1 MNETKIRWTHSSW
14 NPVSGCSKVSDGCRF
29 CYAATISL
37 KFKQTSKPWTLQNEA
52 ENVIMKP
59 HKLHE
64 PYTLGSEPQRCFVNS
79 MSDLFH
85 RVIPDW
91 YRAAVFCV
99 MLDLPHIVFQVL
111 TKRSDATIHWHEQF
125 LAAVRSD
132 EFKSFTAT
140 VKHKK
145 VKAALLKAE
154 SYATPWSAN
163 IWQGVSIED
172 ARVLNRIDDLRQCG
186 AVVRFISAEPL
197 LGAWGKSVD
206 LNGIHWIIVGGESG
220 KHINEHPDRF
230 MKPEWAREIR
240 DLCIDQGVA
249 FFYKQDSGYTTELRP
264 YLVEED
270 TSRWEWMQYPDDVAL
285 PVRIEGDKRD
295 EQNAEGK
302 SFESCLARALHFE
315 REAYIAPFAYW
326 RDIAVMYAA
335 YWYEAAAR
343 LRPALPLP
351 LQIVPQLETPLIP
364 PTFPL
369 LLAVILPD
377 GVARSSD
384 PRDPGFVPPEFVYV
398 IGTEY
403 ARLDQVDKT
412 RELYERHQKYLQSE
426 EGKQLTAQTD
436 AMMQDRVVDPDPI
449 PDVPINKIEP
459 DYADPFDLPTNTK
472 VLSLWQPWASLLM
485 INAKHI
491 ETRSWGTPHRGTL
504 VIHAAKKWDYENIPY
519 ATLEEPF
526 VSALRAAGLD
536 PNNLPLGAA
545 LGTVILDTVQDTSAV
560 RDMLNVQE
568 LAFGNFE
575 DGRKAWCVSRPKAF
589 KNPLKVNGR
598 QGLRHWKEYLEE
610 IAPASEPMKM
620 FEQPAPP
627 DAPINKTRVVNFQDV
642 KAHWDTKR
650 RMWDSDEY
658 AYIGRQNGNYG
669 LPESRF
675 ANPFKITSDTPEN
688 RAYAIEQYRLWL
700 TAKLVDPFADTAYRV
715 ELETLRGKTLVCWCS
730 SDSPAKSKACHGDVL
745 LKALGE
751 PPEAH
756 SHAEPERMTEAAS
769 IQMSMFGDFKTYA

>member
-1 MNETKIRWTHSSW
+1 MGMNEQKSTSANHIEWTRVMLPDGTRTRGYTW
-14 NPVSGCSKVSDGCRF
+14 NPIAGCQHGCRWEMPDGKIAE
-29 CYAATISL
+29 CY
-37 KFKQTSKPWTLQNEA
+37 A
-52 ENVIMKP
+52 ENVAENVAVAAYPQGFSHHYWKP
-59 HKLHE
+59 AILTEPAKLKQGAGIFVGSMADVFGAWVEEEQINAVLDACRKAPQHIFFMLTKNAPRLLKFDFPDNVWVGASSPPDFMFGKQLSLEQKEAMLHRTLKVLSEVKAKHRWMSIE
-64 PYTLGSEPQRCFVNS
+64 PLSRDYADIFKQYPNALTWAVIGGASDGKRKFPPSLPDLIRALVVLDDHNVPVFFKGNLHTVTWASAHWREDFPTSPTRAPKLVNS
-79 MSDLFH
+79 MGKS
-85 RVIPDW
+85 
-91 YRAAVFCV
+91 AAEC
-99 MLDLPHIVFQVL
+99 LDLARENQAQAFG
-111 TKRSDATIHWHEQF
+111 RF
-125 LAAVRSD
+125 AAQSD
-132 EFKSFTAT
+132 E
-140 VKHKK
+140 
-145 VKAALLKAE
+145 
-154 SYATPWSAN
+154 
-163 IWQGVSIED
+163 
-172 ARVLNRIDDLRQCG
+172 
-186 AVVRFISAEPL
+186 L
-197 LGAWGKSVD
+197 LG
-206 LNGIHWIIVGGESG
+206 
-220 KHINEHPDRF
+220 
-230 MKPEWAREIR
+230 
-240 DLCIDQGVA
+240 
-249 FFYKQDSGYTTELRP
+249 
-264 YLVEED
+264 
-270 TSRWEWMQYPDDVAL
+270 
-285 PVRIEGDKRD
+285 
-295 EQNAEGK
+295 
-302 SFESCLARALHFE
+302 
-315 REAYIAPFAYW
+315 
-326 RDIAVMYAA
+326 MYAA
-335 YWYEAAAR
+335 LASYWYEAAAR
-343 LRPALPLP
+343 LRPVLPLP
-351 LQIVPQLETPLIP
+351 LQIVPQLEAPLIP

-384 PRDPGFVPPEFVYV
+384 PHDPGFVPPEFVYV

-449 PDVPINKIEP
+449 PDVPTNKIEP

-485 INAKHI
+485 NDAKHI

-504 VIHAAKKWDYENIPY
+504 VIHAAKKWDHENIPY

-536 PNNLPLGAA
+536 PNSLPLGAA

-560 RDMLNVQE
+560 RDMLNAQE

-589 KNPLKVNGR
+589 KKPLKVNGR
-598 QGLRHWKEYLEE
+598 QGLRDWKEYLEE

-627 DAPINKTRVVNFQDV
+627 DTPISKTRVVNFQDV

-658 AYIGRQNGNYG
+658 VYIGRQNGTYG

-751 PPEAH
+751 LPEAH